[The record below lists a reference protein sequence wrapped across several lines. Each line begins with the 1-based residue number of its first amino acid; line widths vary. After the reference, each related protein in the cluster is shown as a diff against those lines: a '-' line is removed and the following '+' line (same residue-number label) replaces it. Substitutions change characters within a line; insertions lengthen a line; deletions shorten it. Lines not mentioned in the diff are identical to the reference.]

1 MTTTPH
7 PAPAGPRSDPAPAPA
22 EGVTRVAH
30 QGGPRNGTVAEV
42 ATASLS
48 RYLVYDGPR
57 WIGVYVR
64 TDPPRSLATP
74 DGPAQVWVSVHG

>member
-1 MTTTPH
+1 
-7 PAPAGPRSDPAPAPA
+7 
-22 EGVTRVAH
+22 
-30 QGGPRNGTVAEV
+30 VAEV

-48 RYLVYDGPR
+48 GYLVYDGPR